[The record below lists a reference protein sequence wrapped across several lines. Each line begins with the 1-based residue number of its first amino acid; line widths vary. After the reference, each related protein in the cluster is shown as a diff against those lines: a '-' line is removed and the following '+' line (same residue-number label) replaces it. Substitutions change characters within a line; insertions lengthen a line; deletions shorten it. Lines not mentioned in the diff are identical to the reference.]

1 MNIIDIIEKEN
12 LKDDAPKFNV
22 GDTVRVW
29 VKIKEGDKVQGTVT
43 RLKHFGAFI
52 EVLPGVEALL
62 PHNEVVDFQNE
73 TGNIVK
79 VGDKIDTYVVKFN
92 PADKRISLS
101 IHEQGSEPTPE
112 QE

>member
-1 MNIIDIIEKEN
+1 M
-12 LKDDAPKFNV
+12 
-22 GDTVRVW
+22 
-29 VKIKEGDKVQGTVT
+29 
-43 RLKHFGAFI
+43 KHFGAFI

-101 IHEQGSEPTPE
+101 IHEEGSEPTPE